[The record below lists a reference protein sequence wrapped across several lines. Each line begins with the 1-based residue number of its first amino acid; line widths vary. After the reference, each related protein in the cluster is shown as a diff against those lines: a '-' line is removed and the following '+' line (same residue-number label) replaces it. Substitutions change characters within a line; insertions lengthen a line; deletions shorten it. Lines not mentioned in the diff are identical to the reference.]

1 MPLPNK
7 QESTGWNRLNTP
19 EYGGEKK
26 LLTKRRQWQMVNDF
40 EALVWADYK
49 YAEEIEQGRLPKDLK
64 RMLDINLKVRTSR
77 KRNRYPIIPFQH
89 NTPGAN
95 ATDQAMPEDIY
106 YLAKVLSPSFVT
118 GQTQRISGT
127 GAYDIKPRKRLTVN
141 QKILYSVP
149 DPYLPR
155 RCAPVHVWL
164 QIHGRLAARL
174 ESARWPRFA
183 LV

>member
-1 MPLPNK
+1 MPNK

-19 EYGGEKK
+19 DYGGEKK

-89 NTPGAN
+89 IFRFSTIRRA
-95 ATDQAMPEDIY
+95 QMLQIR
-106 YLAKVLSPSFVT
+106 
-118 GQTQRISGT
+118 QC
-127 GAYDIKPRKRLTVN
+127 
-141 QKILYSVP
+141 QKIF
-149 DPYLPR
+149 
-155 RCAPVHVWL
+155 
-164 QIHGRLAARL
+164 II
-174 ESARWPRFA
+174 WPKCCRP
-183 LV
+183 LL